1 MSAPL
6 PAGARLWGASR
17 FVPQDER
24 VVRAFRPS
32 LWFVCFHAGR
42 WLAVCGVALAFGIAW
57 ARFGPGQH
65 DLGGVVAR
73 IGAFG
78 LVVYVAIGLLR
89 WWSRLY
95 VITEKRV
102 VIVAGVLSQAAA
114 DLPLARVQHVIVSK
128 SLIERV
134 LGIGTVGIAT
144 AGSDGPAIRMLMVA
158 RAPAIVELLRST
170 GRDRRHEGIAVIGLA
185 GGIGAG
191 KSEVARAFASLGCVV
206 VDSDAEARTALDR
219 ADVKDRLVEWWGS
232 GVLGEDGRIDRGRVA
247 HIVFGSSQERERL
260 EALVH
265 PIVRSSRCD
274 LIAKARRAGARAA
287 VIDAPLLFE
296 AGVDAECDAVVWVEA
311 SRRTRLERV
320 ARTRNWD
327 EAELERREK
336 AQWPIERKRSMCRY
350 EVLNESDGSVRDR
363 VEAVLARVLAD
374 LDSGA
379 IRSEASQPA

>member
-1 MSAPL
+1 MSVSL
-6 PAGARLWGASR
+6 PSGARLWGAAR
-17 FVPQDER
+17 FVPSDER

-32 LWFVCFHAGR
+32 LWFVCFHSVR
-42 WLAVCGVALAFGIAW
+42 WLIVCVAVAALGMAW
-57 ARFGPGQH
+57 MSFGPGQH
-65 DLGGVVAR
+65 GLGRVAGRVGVL
-73 IGAFG
+73 G
-78 LVVYVAIGLLR
+78 LAVYVVVGALR

-95 VITEKRV
+95 AITERRV

-114 DLPLARVQHVIVSK
+114 DLPLGRVQHFVVTK

-144 AGSDGPAIRMLMVA
+144 AGTNGPAIRMLMVS
-158 RAPAIVELLRST
+158 RASEIVEALRS
-170 GRDRRHEGIAVIGLA
+170 GGGGRRHEGIAVIGLA

-191 KSEVARAFASLGCVV
+191 KSEVARAFLSLGCVV
-206 VDSDAEARTALDR
+206 VDSDAEARRALDR
-219 ADVKDRLVEWWGS
+219 DDVRARLVEWWGS
-232 GVLGEDGRIDRGRVA
+232 GVVGEDGRVDRGRVA
-247 HIVFGSSQERERL
+247 EIVFASVAERERL

-265 PIVRSSRCD
+265 PIVRSKRSD
-274 LIAKARRAGARAA
+274 LIARAREAGARAA

-320 ARTRNWD
+320 ARSRNWD

-336 AQWPIERKRSMCRY
+336 AQWPIERKRSKCRY

-363 VEAVLARVLAD
+363 VEAVLVRILED
-374 LDSGA
+374 LGSGPD
-379 IRSEASQPA
+379 RPGSASPA